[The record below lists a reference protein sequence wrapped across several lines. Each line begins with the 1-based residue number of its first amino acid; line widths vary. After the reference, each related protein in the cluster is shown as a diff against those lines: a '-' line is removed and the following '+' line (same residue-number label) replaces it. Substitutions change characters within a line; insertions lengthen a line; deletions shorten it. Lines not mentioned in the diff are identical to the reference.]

1 METKEKSIEARIE
14 DLKASVKHHATEAQS
29 LKKYKVNRIES
40 KMAVYFKGIGF
51 SEGYTFSYNED
62 SIHFGIE
69 KGLMSSD
76 RIYLKLD
83 HFGIEKGLMSSDR
96 IYLKLDHFGE
106 KGYTDIEIS
115 FSSLSGI
122 KEEDLKRCMVRG
134 AVAEKILKHKKEM
147 LKTLNLIY
155 FSFAPKIEQH
165 LSAKYKAERRICE
178 LEAERCESELDE
190 LKKQAMKEGIEFIP
204 TKNRWD
210 EDVWPELERNQQVR
224 IVNIQKLKIVKY
236 TPSGIYVDLVLT
248 TTFNTWNSKTEEM
261 ELTTRDVEE
270 RVMDDKLDSFLRK
283 YADQIKE

>member
-51 SEGYTFSYNED
+51 SEGYEFSYNED
-62 SIHFGIE
+62 SIHFGTE
-69 KGLMSSD
+69 KNSWSSD
-76 RIYLKLD
+76 RIYL
-83 HFGIEKGLMSSDR
+83 R
-96 IYLKLDHFGE
+96 IDHFGE
-106 KGYTDIEIS
+106 KGYSDIEIS
-115 FSSLSGI
+115 FSSLSGT